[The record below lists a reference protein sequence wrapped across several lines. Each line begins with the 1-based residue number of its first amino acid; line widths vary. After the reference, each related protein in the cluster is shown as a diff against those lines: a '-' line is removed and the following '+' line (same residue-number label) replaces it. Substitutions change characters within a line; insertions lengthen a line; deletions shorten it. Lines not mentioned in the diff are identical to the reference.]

1 MKKKGIIT
9 TKEGKNLKKYR
20 HENKEKRENVFT
32 WFIWET
38 IFIFAI
44 ATATIV
50 LYDMYINIE
59 VKPYQTYTTEK
70 VAEEVAIEPEKETIS
85 EMLENVSQSV
95 VGISKIITN
104 DTGIFSINSEKTLSL
119 GSGIIISEDG
129 YILTNEHV
137 SGAKYSKCYV
147 TIEGETKEYQGT
159 VMWSD
164 SDIDLS
170 IVKIERL
177 GLNPIS
183 IGDSDKIK
191 IGNTV
196 YAIGNPIGVEF
207 ERTVTSGIISAVE
220 RTIKLKED
228 ENYSYMEDLIQ
239 TDATINNGNSGGPLI
254 NSSGQVIGINT
265 VKIEE
270 AEGIGF
276 SIPINIIKPIIEK
289 IKNDGNFTEA
299 SLGIYAYDKEVVQ
312 YLKENIEID
321 SGIYVVSVKKDSET
335 YKKGILEGDIITKI
349 DDVELN
355 KVTDLRKYIYTKNVG
370 DTVRLTII
378 RNRKTFG
385 VDVKLR

>member
-1 MKKKGIIT
+1 MGKMK
-9 TKEGKNLKKYR
+9 TKEGIKLKKYNKY
-20 HENKEKRENVFT
+20 EKKEKKENVFT

-50 LYDMYINIE
+50 LYDMYINID
-59 VKPYQTYTTEK
+59 VKPYQTYTAEK
-70 VAEEVAIEPEKETIS
+70 VAEEVVIDPETNGTS
-85 EMLENVSQSV
+85 EMLENVSKSV
-95 VGISKIITN
+95 VGISKITTN
-104 DTGIFSINSEKTLSL
+104 DTGVFSINSEKMLSL
-119 GSGIIISEDG
+119 GSGIIVSEDG

-137 SGAKYSKCYV
+137 SGAKYSKCYIS
-147 TIEGETKEYQGT
+147 IEGDSKEYQGT

-177 GLNPIS
+177 GLTPIKL
-183 IGDSDKIK
+183 GDSESIK
-191 IGNTV
+191 IGNIV
-196 YAIGNPIGVEF
+196 YAIGNPIGLEF
-207 ERTVTSGIISAVE
+207 ERTVTSGIISAVN

-239 TDATINNGNSGGPLI
+239 TDATINSGNSGGPLI

-276 SIPINIIKPIIEK
+276 SIPINIVKPIIEK
-289 IKNDGNFTEA
+289 IKKDDNFTEA
-299 SLGIYAYDKEVVQ
+299 SLGIYAYDKEVIQ
-312 YLKENIEID
+312 YLDEDLEFN
-321 SGIYVVSVKKDSET
+321 SGIYVVSVKKDTET
-335 YKKGILEGDIITKI
+335 YKKGILEGDIITMI
-349 DDVELN
+349 DDVEVN

-370 DTVRLTII
+370 DIVRLTIT

-385 VDVKLR
+385 VEVKLR